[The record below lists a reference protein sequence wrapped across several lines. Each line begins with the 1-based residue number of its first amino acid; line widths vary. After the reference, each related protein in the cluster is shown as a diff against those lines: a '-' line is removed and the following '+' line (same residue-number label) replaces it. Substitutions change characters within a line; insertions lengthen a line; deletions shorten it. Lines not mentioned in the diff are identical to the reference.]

1 MKESVNYL
9 WMALLA
15 LQLTVQGCGG
25 GGGSSDNPTDTGD
38 PVNNDNPVDNTSNT
52 YTGSESQAVV
62 SEASAQD
69 LAITAAS
76 GVKQAVDEN
85 GMQFPM
91 QTAGRSSK
99 SYSAIHS
106 IQPMVFIE
114 PTEEMQQETT
124 EALCPHGGQAIIET
138 IEERSDSWLNVFVFN
153 NCGQNEGI
161 YYHTITGTMSHTYY
175 DTSSAFTDVYS
186 VSLTLADGT
195 TRDINKTISCDANFR
210 CNNFSDYSG
219 YDGRL
224 YRETDVSV
232 TEEGN
237 SAYTASGRIYDPYH
251 GYIDVTTEIPFTLD
265 CPDDR
270 PGAGRLSFTGAN
282 QSSGSIEFISCT
294 EYVVITGNGT
304 SNTYSW

>member
-1 MKESVNYL
+1 MKESANYL

-76 GVKQAVDEN
+76 GVKRAVDED
-85 GMQFPM
+85 GITFLMQPANKM
-91 QTAGRSSK
+91 HPAAKVPTSTPQITMMGTADASSE
-99 SYSAIHS
+99 IC
-106 IQPMVFIE
+106 I
-114 PTEEMQQETT
+114 
-124 EALCPHGGQAIIET
+124 HGGEATVEYDDSTGHIHTAHLTNCSYGEGLHNYTFTGVIYHNKADD
-138 IEERSDSWLNVFVFN
+138 SDW
-153 NCGQNEGI
+153 
-161 YYHTITGTMSHTYY
+161 
-175 DTSSAFTDVYS
+175 SAFTMIH
-186 VSLTLADGT
+186 DGLMT
-195 TRDINKTISCDANFR
+195 TVDGVTRDIHRTISCDDQWRNCNF
-210 CNNFSDYSG
+210 FSDYSG
-219 YDGRL
+219 YDDRL
-224 YRETDVSV
+224 YRVADVSV

-251 GYIDVTTEIPFTLD
+251 GYIDVTTEIPFTLA
-265 CPDDR
+265 CPNDR
-270 PGAGRLSFTGAN
+270 PGAGRLNFTGAN

-294 EYVVITGNGT
+294 EYVVTTGSGT
-304 SNTYSW
+304 SNTYRW

>member
-1 MKESVNYL
+1 MKEPANYL

-62 SEASAQD
+62 SETNAKD

-76 GVKQAVDEN
+76 GVKRAVDEN
-85 GMQFPM
+85 GITFPM
-91 QTAGRSSK
+91 QSVATRPAANALNATSEYASREIVDA
-99 SYSAIHS
+99 SA
-106 IQPMVFIE
+106 
-114 PTEEMQQETT
+114 EM
-124 EALCPHGGQAIIET
+124 CPHGGTATAEYIEASPGFINIFEANACSYGEGLFLYT
-138 IEERSDSWLNVFVFN
+138 FTGRIHATHADDSDF
-153 NCGQNEGI
+153 
-161 YYHTITGTMSHTYY
+161 
-175 DTSSAFTDVYS
+175 SAFTHVMTG
-186 VSLTLADGT
+186 SLTTVDGV
-195 TRDINKTISCDANFR
+195 TRDINRTFSCDGDFR
-210 CNNFSDYSG
+210 CNFFSDYSG

-224 YRETDVSV
+224 YRVTEVSV

-237 SAYTASGRIYDPYH
+237 SAYSASGRIYDPNH

-294 EYVVITGNGT
+294 EYVVTTGSGT

>member
-1 MKESVNYL
+1 MKESANYL

-25 GGGSSDNPTDTGD
+25 GGGSSDNPTDTGA

-76 GVKQAVDEN
+76 GVKRAVDEN
-85 GMQFPM
+85 NIVFPS
-91 QTAGRSSK
+91 QTAAKALNSTSGLV
-99 SYSAIHS
+99 
-106 IQPMVFIE
+106 PMLIVDDSNE
-114 PTEEMQQETT
+114 
-124 EALCPHGGQAIIET
+124 LCPHGGTAT
-138 IEERSDSWLNVFVFN
+138 IEEIEADPGFINDFEFNECSYGEGLFLYTYTGSIHVTYANDSD
-153 NCGQNEGI
+153 
-161 YYHTITGTMSHTYY
+161 
-175 DTSSAFTDVYS
+175 SSAFTAVYTGS
-186 VSLTLADGT
+186 MTTVGNGT
-195 TRDINKTISCDANFR
+195 QAFNKTFSCEAHFRNCNF
-210 CNNFSDYSG
+210 FSDYSG

-224 YRETDVSV
+224 YRVTDISV
-232 TEEGN
+232 AEEGN
-237 SAYTASGRIYDPYH
+237 SAYTASGRIYDPAH

-265 CPDDR
+265 CPDDH

-294 EYVVITGNGT
+294 EYVVTTGSGT